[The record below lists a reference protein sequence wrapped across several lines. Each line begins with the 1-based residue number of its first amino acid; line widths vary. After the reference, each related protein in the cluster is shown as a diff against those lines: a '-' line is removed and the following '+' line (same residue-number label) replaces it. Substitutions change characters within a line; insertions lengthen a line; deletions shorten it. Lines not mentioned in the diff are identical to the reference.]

1 MILQLNTS
9 SQADE
14 ALRDKDNSWSICS
27 LLLESVDLVVKLA
40 FFKQDAVFKIYVE
53 SSFSS
58 CVPSYFIH
66 SNVSRF
72 EDKHFGTELG

>member
-1 MILQLNTS
+1 MDFQLNTS
-9 SQADE
+9 SQVDE

-27 LLLESVDLVVKLA
+27 LFLGSVDLAVKLA
-40 FFKQDAVFKIYVE
+40 FFKQTAVFKRYVE

-58 CVPSYFIH
+58 CVPPYFIH
-66 SNVSRF
+66 SKVSRF